1 MLRKVFCVV
10 LVGTLLH
17 TSVFAEGAWAKTK
30 AEKQVVFAGKVK
42 AGLEKLGTGED
53 TRVQLKLRDKT
64 KLSGYVREI
73 NTETFVVTNLK
84 TDQSTAV
91 AYADVAQVKGQNL
104 TRGQKIAIGVGIAA
118 ILIIVVV
125 VLVFS
130 SIRANG

>member
-17 TSVFAEGAWAKTK
+17 ASVFAEVGWAKTK
-30 AEKQVVFAGKVK
+30 AEKQVVFVGKVK
-42 AGLEKLGTGED
+42 AGLEKLGIGED
-53 TRVQLKLRDKT
+53 TRVQVKLRDKT
-64 KLSGYVREI
+64 KLSGYISEI
-73 NTETFVVTNLK
+73 NTETFVVNNLK
-84 TDQSTAV
+84 TGQSTAV

-104 TRGQKIAIGVGIAA
+104 TRGQKVAIGVGIAA